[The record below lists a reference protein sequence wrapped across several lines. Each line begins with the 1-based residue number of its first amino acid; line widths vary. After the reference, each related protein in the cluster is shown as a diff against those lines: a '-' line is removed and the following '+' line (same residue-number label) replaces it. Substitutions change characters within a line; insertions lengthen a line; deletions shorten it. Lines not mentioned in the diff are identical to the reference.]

1 MEGMKVKNPA
11 IYFVV
16 GIDSDPKRSTRG
28 ENDYD
33 LLNKYRTTLEL
44 MKRWID
50 MKVII
55 CVHTSSQYRDRFFN
69 PPFMRFW
76 ESWVNA
82 GGELMLH
89 PENYESPGLQTSST
103 IESDYHCVQY
113 MEALIQEKVD
123 LLKWEGLAFS
133 AFRGG
138 FFGLTDEVVK
148 ILKRAEIP
156 IDLSCAPEL
165 VRPERAADWSKAP
178 VSAYYMSPGSYRQAA
193 VHSGEKGLFEIPLGW
208 DGKGLDLS
216 CNYLFHERSTYG
228 KMRRVWDAIVERSR
242 QLGHPQF
249 VNFLCHTYS
258 MANSKFRIQLEKI
271 FAYMQSQHGV
281 FVTASEAKRIYD
293 RLWPQLEQLS
303 EEF

>member
-1 MEGMKVKNPA
+1 MTLKNPVV
-11 IYFVV
+11 YFVV
-16 GIDSDPKRSTRG
+16 GIDSDPKRSARG
-28 ENDYD
+28 QNDDD
-33 LLNKYRTTLEL
+33 LLNKYRTTLEM

-50 MKVII
+50 MKGII

-76 ESWVNA
+76 ETWVDA

-89 PENYESPGLQTSST
+89 PENFVSPGLQTAS
-103 IESDYHCVQY
+103 IVESDYHHVQF

-123 LLKWEGLAFS
+123 FLKREGLAFS

-138 FFGLTDEVVK
+138 FFGLTDEIVK
-148 ILKRAEIP
+148 ILKRVGIQ

-178 VSAYYMSPGSYRQAA
+178 VSAYYMSPDSYRRAA

-228 KMRRVWDAIVERSR
+228 KMRCVWDAIVERGRRS
-242 QLGHPQF
+242 GHPQF

-258 MANSKFRIQLEKI
+258 MANSKFRSQMEKI
-271 FAYMQSQHGV
+271 CDYMQNQHGV
-281 FVTASEAKRIYD
+281 VVTASEAKRIYD
-293 RLWPQLEQLS
+293 RLWLQVGSIS
-303 EEF
+303 EEV